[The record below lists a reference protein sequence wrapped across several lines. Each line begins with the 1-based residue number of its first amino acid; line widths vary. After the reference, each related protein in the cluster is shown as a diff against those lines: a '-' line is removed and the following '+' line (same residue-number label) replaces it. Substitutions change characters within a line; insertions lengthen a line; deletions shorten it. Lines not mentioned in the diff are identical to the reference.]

1 MSLAEVTARINEI
14 RSMMDQFATTTYAV
28 SAGNAA
34 PAGAATTYAAP
45 TGAGA
50 SATTFASALDQA
62 SAATGGSQNAAA
74 TPAGATT
81 GTTSSAGNPSGS
93 SQQVDSA
100 TPYAELFNAAGAK
113 YGVDPKLLAAVAKQ
127 ESSYNPQAVSPAGAR
142 GLMQLMPATARSL
155 GVSDPCDPAQ
165 AVDGAAKL
173 LRDLLREFGR
183 TDLALAAYNAGPG
196 AVKRYDGIPP
206 YRETQ
211 NYVKRIM
218 ADLGDGS

>member
-62 SAATGGSQNAAA
+62 SAAAGGA
-74 TPAGATT
+74 TASAGATT